1 MASGIDHAVQPP
13 PAMIEQATSIAD
25 WVLIWPVA
33 LPLFAAAALLMFR
46 RQTAFQAPLSFM
58 VLFALL
64 VNAWILL
71 DRVAND
77 GPVAMTMGK
86 WVPPFGISFTAD
98 LLSAL
103 LSAVAILV
111 TIIVLAYAQG
121 EVEPRDTR
129 YGYHPLV
136 LLLLAGV
143 NGAFLTGDIFNLYV
157 WFEVML
163 IASFGLFILGGRK
176 TQLDGAVKYGFINFL
191 ATTFF
196 LIGIAYLYGLTGTLN
211 MADIALKSS
220 AIEYGPRTTVV
231 IIFVLAFAIKAA
243 AFPLN
248 AWLAASYH
256 TPNPS
261 VSALF
266 AGLLTKVGV
275 YALIRILFVLVPAA
289 WTQTDTIITV
299 IAGATL
305 VVAPLGAI
313 AETNLRRAL
322 GFILVGGI
330 GAMLAGLA
338 LADPTQNLS
347 RGIFG
352 TAFYAAHSMLTMTAL
367 YLVAGLV
374 ERNTG
379 ELDTRRMGGIYE
391 TNSWLS
397 ILFLVLVLAVSGLP
411 PFLGFWPKFVLVQSG
426 VETNQYWL
434 VAAVLINAFLTTI
447 AGSRLWAHIFWR
459 SGHEGTGSE
468 TLNDRLH
475 PLAGRVV
482 TWGLVPV
489 TVLTAI
495 VFALGLYPGPL
506 FDLGQGA
513 AVDIVTPD
521 RYIDSVGLA
530 ISTGAGQ

>member
-1 MASGIDHAVQPP
+1 
-13 PAMIEQATSIAD
+13 MIEQATAVAD
-25 WVLIWPVA
+25 WVLVWPVA
-33 LPLFAAAALLMFR
+33 LPLIGAAALLMFR
-46 RQTAFQAPLSFM
+46 RQTAFQAPLAFM

-64 VNAWILL
+64 VNAWILV
-71 DRVAND
+71 DRVASD
-77 GPVAMTMGK
+77 GPIAMTMGK

-103 LSAVAILV
+103 LSGVAILV
-111 TIIVLAYAQG
+111 SIIVLAYAQG

-129 YGYHPLV
+129 YGYHPLL

-143 NGAFLTGDIFNLYV
+143 NGAFLTADIFNLYV

-196 LIGIAYLYGLTGTLN
+196 LIGIAYIYGLTGTLN
-211 MADIALKSS
+211 MADIALR
-220 AIEYGPRTTVV
+220 AGEIEFGPRITVT
-231 IIFVLAFAIKAA
+231 IIFVIAFAIKAA

-248 AWLAASYH
+248 SWLAASYH
-256 TPNPS
+256 TPNAS

-275 YALIRILFVLVPAA
+275 YALIRILYVLLPAT
-289 WTQTDTIITV
+289 WSQTETLIAV
-299 IAGATL
+299 IAGVTL

-338 LADPTQNLS
+338 LSDPILNLP

-352 TAFYAAHSMLTMTAL
+352 ATFYAIHSMLTMTAL

-397 ILFLVLVLAVSGLP
+397 ILFLVLILAISGLP
-411 PFLGFWPKFVLVQSG
+411 PFLGFWPKLVLIQAG
-426 VETNQYWL
+426 VESTQYWL
-434 VAAVLINAFLTTI
+434 VAALLINAFLTTI

-475 PLAGRVV
+475 PLAGKAVS
-482 TWGLVPV
+482 WGLVPV

-495 VFALGLYPGPL
+495 IFALGLYPAPL

-513 AVDIVTPD
+513 AVDIITPD
-521 RYIDSVGLA
+521 RYIDAVGLSPA
-530 ISTGAGQ
+530 EGGAP